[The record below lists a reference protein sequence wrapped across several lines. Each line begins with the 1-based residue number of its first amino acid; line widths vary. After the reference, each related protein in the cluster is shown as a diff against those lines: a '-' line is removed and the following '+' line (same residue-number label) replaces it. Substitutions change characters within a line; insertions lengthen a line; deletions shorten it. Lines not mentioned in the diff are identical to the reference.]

1 MAEPKKLNPNWRERI
16 SEVGKQSFEFEEMLR
31 LDFLKPATEKD
42 KKIVEQ
48 AKKILVSDNELLKIK
63 EKKLS
68 KIKDEIKEAQDTEK
82 LIADIRQKR
91 IERSKRIRA
100 ERKAIKDS
108 KKIEQQLAD
117 KKRRLITPPFLGK
130 RVSGK
135 LNYEDGNVRQLK
147 KGKLPV
153 INDIQDL
160 ADYLTIDV
168 GKVSWLTYH
177 REVTNVDHYIRFRI
191 PKRSGSERIIS
202 APKTYLK
209 DAQSWINT
217 AILEKIQPEKE
228 ATAFRKNKNILD
240 NALPHSNQETIVRV
254 DLTDFFSTIT
264 FPRTRGLFCSFGYS
278 SGVSS
283 VLALLCTDTD
293 RRQIVYQSENWYVSQ
308 GPRKLPQGASTSPAL
323 SNLVA
328 RNLDRRIRGYLNY
341 LKDEWVYTRYADDL
355 IFSHPDRN
363 VCVGRLLAYLGRVI
377 HDEGFKINK
386 KKTVI
391 MRTPHRQMI
400 TGLVLHEDGPRV
412 PKKYLKQ
419 VRAMI
424 HNADRL
430 ICNGKSPDN
439 IDEIKGRLSFIKM
452 VMPEYAKK
460 TSEKYP
466 WLTSA
471 SNTLAV
477 AKSSDVN

>member
-48 AKKILVSDNELLKIK
+48 AKKRLTKDNEALKIK
-63 EKKLS
+63 EEELS
-68 KIKDEIKEAQDTEK
+68 KLKDEIQEAQDTEK

-135 LNYEDGNVRQLK
+135 LNYEDGNARQLK

-177 REVTNVDHYIRFRI
+177 REVTNVDHYIRFRV

-217 AILEKIQPEKE
+217 EILEKIHPEKE

-240 NALPHSNQETIVRV
+240 NAQPHSNQRTDERV
-254 DLTDFFSTIT
+254 DL
-264 FPRTRGLFCSFGYS
+264 
-278 SGVSS
+278 
-283 VLALLCTDTD
+283 
-293 RRQIVYQSENWYVSQ
+293 
-308 GPRKLPQGASTSPAL
+308 
-323 SNLVA
+323 
-328 RNLDRRIRGYLNY
+328 
-341 LKDEWVYTRYADDL
+341 
-355 IFSHPDRN
+355 
-363 VCVGRLLAYLGRVI
+363 
-377 HDEGFKINK
+377 
-386 KKTVI
+386 
-391 MRTPHRQMI
+391 
-400 TGLVLHEDGPRV
+400 EDI
-412 PKKYLKQ
+412 L
-419 VRAMI
+419 
-424 HNADRL
+424 
-430 ICNGKSPDN
+430 
-439 IDEIKGRLSFIKM
+439 
-452 VMPEYAKK
+452 
-460 TSEKYP
+460 
-466 WLTSA
+466 
-471 SNTLAV
+471 
-477 AKSSDVN
+477 

>member
-1 MAEPKKLNPNWRERI
+1 MAEPKKLNPNWEKRI
-16 SEVGKQSFEFEEMLR
+16 SEIGKQSFEFEEMLR
-31 LDFLKPATEKD
+31 LDFIKPATEKET
-42 KKIVEQ
+42 KIIEK
-48 AKKILVSDNELLKIK
+48 AKKRIVRDNELLKIK
-63 EKKLS
+63 EEDLS

-135 LNYEDGNVRQLK
+135 LNYEDGNARQLK

-168 GKVSWLTYH
+168 GKVSWLSYH
-177 REVTNVDHYIRFRI
+177 REVTNVDHYNRFRV

-217 AILEKIQPEKE
+217 EILEKIQPEEE

-240 NALPHSNQETIVRV
+240 NALPHSNQETVIRV
-254 DLTDFFSTIT
+254 DLADFFSTIT

-283 VLALLCTDTD
+283 VLALLCTDAD

-341 LKDEWVYTRYADDL
+341 LEDEWVYTRYADDL

-363 VCVGRLLAYLGRVI
+363 VCVGKLLTYLGRVI
-377 HDEGFKINK
+377 RDEGFKINK

-400 TGLVLHEDGPRV
+400 TGLVLNESGPRV

-424 HNADRL
+424 HNANRL
-430 ICNGKSPDN
+430 IDNGESPDN
-439 IDEIKGRLSFIKM
+439 IDEIKGKLSFIKM
-452 VMPEYAKK
+452 VMPEYAIK
-460 TSEKYP
+460 TCKKYP

-471 SNTLAV
+471 ANTLAIT
-477 AKSSDVN
+477 KSDDVN